1 MASGESGQPGK
12 NENADFIVV
21 GSPLSTGVS
30 ALALTPVPCNVV
42 AVSNGRR
49 HEPAKTPASPSTRD
63 ISIAAFALCRPAL
76 RIVNDRVKSERA
88 GPANLHAAHPGALQ
102 QHRLPPAIGP
112 GTGERTPST

>member
-21 GSPLSTGVS
+21 GSPMSTGLG
-30 ALALTPVPCNVV
+30 ALALTPVPCNEV

-49 HEPAKTPASPSTRD
+49 HEPAETPASPSTRD
-63 ISIAAFALCRPAL
+63 VLIAAFALCRPAL

-88 GPANLHAAHPGALQ
+88 GPAHLQAANPV
-102 QHRLPPAIGP
+102 RCSS
-112 GTGERTPST
+112 TDCPSDGSRHG